1 MRHSSF
7 LEINLGILG
16 DNFQKIKKCASNAQ
30 ILPMVKADAYGH
42 GLLSISRFLSAECG
56 VKYLGCARLSEALR
70 LSEAC
75 PELTATTLVFSDTE
89 MDNPTHREA
98 YLNFNI
104 TPVIHQAT
112 DLEIFLN
119 DKNFRKV
126 PLVLKFN
133 SGMNR
138 LGLNLE
144 ELEKYIPRLKQ
155 VGVAHFMSHFARS
168 PDKLKEGD
176 KSHKQLTEFNRARQ
190 LLKDAGVE
198 VRETSLSNSG
208 AIEQSFATE
217 MDFIRPGLMLYGPAS
232 VENGSWDGRMISR
245 FITKVLKT
253 FIVKQG
259 TPVGYGVNVAPKDML
274 IAVLPIGYGDGI
286 HLASSGVKVKINGI
300 EGRLFGRVN
309 MDMTFIAFDP
319 SVEGKIKSG
328 DRVEFWSH
336 DPQDIIE
343 MARDMKTIPYEIM
356 CGISGRIPRV
366 YKVS

>member
-16 DNFQKIKKCASNAQ
+16 ENFQKIKKCAPQAQ

-42 GLLSISRFLSAECG
+42 GLLSISRFLSQECG
-56 VKYLGCARLSEALR
+56 VKYLGCARLSEAMR

-75 PELTATTLVFSDTE
+75 PELKATTLVFSDTE
-89 MDNPTHREA
+89 MDNPTHRQA
-98 YLNFNI
+98 YLNYNI
-104 TPVIHQAT
+104 SPVIHQAS
-112 DLEIFLN
+112 DLEIYLN

-126 PLVLKFN
+126 PLVLKVN

-138 LGLNLE
+138 LGLSLE
-144 ELEKYIPRLKQ
+144 ELEKYAPRLKQ
-155 VGVAHFMSHFARS
+155 VGIQHLTSHLARS
-168 PDKLKEGD
+168 PEKLREGD
-176 KSHKQLTEFNRARQ
+176 KSHKQLKEFNQARK
-190 LLKDAGVE
+190 LLSDFGVD

-208 AIEQSFATE
+208 AIEQGFATDL
-217 MDFIRPGLMLYGPAS
+217 DFVRPGLMLYGPAS

-245 FITKVLKT
+245 FITKVMKT
-253 FIVKQG
+253 SIVKQG
-259 TPVGYGVNVAPKDML
+259 TPVGYGVNVTPRDLL
-274 IAVLPIGYGDGI
+274 IAVLPIGYGDGVR
-286 HLASSGVKVKINGI
+286 LVSAGVKVKINGI
-300 EGRLFGRVN
+300 EGRIFGRVN

-319 SVEGKIKSG
+319 AVEGKIKAG